1 MPYTDRL
8 WLGELFDYEGSDPT
22 YWLVELSGIPFGL
35 MGEMLEGGG
44 NPWRG
49 LVFGMTAR
57 APMTDVRPM
66 WRVFDEL
73 RLIEFEFT
81 GWWADEPPMAT
92 GRDDVLASSWE
103 GPGGTVTAV
112 ASWAAEPVGC
122 VLTDAD
128 GPVAAYAPAI
138 EGFQP
143 ERSFVAGERVP
154 VAPGR
159 GWLLSVRPA
168 PVPC

>member
-8 WLGELFDYEGSDPT
+8 WLGELFDYEGTDPA

-35 MGEMLEGGG
+35 MGEMLQGGG
-44 NPWRG
+44 NPRRG
-49 LVFGMTAR
+49 PVFGMTAR

-66 WRVFDEL
+66 WRAFDEPGL
-73 RLIEFEFT
+73 PEAEFT
-81 GWWADEPPMAT
+81 GRWADEPPVTT
-92 GRDDVLASSWE
+92 GRDDVLASTWR

-143 ERSFVAGERVP
+143 ERHFAAGAGDAGTWLAAVRTAGFC
-154 VAPGR
+154 AP
-159 GWLLSVRPA
+159 LT
-168 PVPC
+168 